1 MKIIEEIDRNN
12 IPIIE
17 EQTYYKNILAIQKW
31 MKLNKTTNLPRA
43 GTTADDLDEEERK
56 LGIAL
61 STIRQNLIKPYQELK
76 SEEEKEKYKRKYP
89 EVEIVIKMV
98 DEMDNNSNPYYKNIL
113 EIQKWMKLNQTTK
126 PPSQHAKDEK
136 ERKLG
141 QALRSIRKKINSLEN
156 ERELSNN
163 PVFNEIAKIV
173 KEIDENNVP
182 KYLKNMLEIKNWMEE
197 HKTNQLPRSQYKDR
211 NGKKVIP
218 IEEEKMYNK
227 LNHIRYLLIKP
238 YLELQTE
245 KEREEYKI
253 KHPEL
258 EEVMAILEEL
268 ENNKT
273 KGCIKKIVIEQKNK
287 GLLGENYEKNPEA
300 SDKIFDETFKQ
311 VEQFKENEDGER

>member
-1 MKIIEEIDRNN
+1 MESEEKKEEYERNHPELKEVMEIIEEIDRNN

-98 DEMDNNSNPYYKNIL
+98 DEMDKNSNPYYKNIL

-173 KEIDENNVP
+173 KKIDENNVP

-218 IEEEKMYNK
+218 IEEEKMHNK

-245 KEREEYKI
+245 KERE
-253 KHPEL
+253 
-258 EEVMAILEEL
+258 
-268 ENNKT
+268 
-273 KGCIKKIVIEQKNK
+273 
-287 GLLGENYEKNPEA
+287 
-300 SDKIFDETFKQ
+300 
-311 VEQFKENEDGER
+311 